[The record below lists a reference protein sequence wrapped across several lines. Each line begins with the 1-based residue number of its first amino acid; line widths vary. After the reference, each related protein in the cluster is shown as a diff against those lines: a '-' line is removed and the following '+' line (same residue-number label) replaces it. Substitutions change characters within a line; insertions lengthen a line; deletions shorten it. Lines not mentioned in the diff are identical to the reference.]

1 MRFTVSK
8 MDPHTTQ
15 KKGRSCK
22 ECHLD
27 SRSLGLGTG
36 SLQIRDSQWDFTPAM
51 KLSGPP
57 FKQATDSFVDITG
70 KPLVNTSRPGLRPF
84 NKEEID
90 RILYVG
96 LCIACHKDFNDP
108 VMRDWK
114 PNERK
119 PACKQSQ
126 LSPRNDRLP

>member
-1 MRFTVSK
+1 

-15 KKGRSCK
+15 KKGRTCE
-22 ECHLD
+22 ECHLN

-36 SLQIRDSQWDFTPAM
+36 SLQLQNGKWDFTPAM
-51 KLSGPP
+51 KHSGPP

-70 KPLVNTSRPGLRPF
+70 RPLVKTSRPGLRPF
-84 NKEEID
+84 NQDEMD

-96 LCIACHKDFNDP
+96 LCLSCHKDFNDP

-114 PNERK
+114 PNEKK
-119 PACKQSQ
+119 PACKQAAFK
-126 LSPRNDRLP
+126 